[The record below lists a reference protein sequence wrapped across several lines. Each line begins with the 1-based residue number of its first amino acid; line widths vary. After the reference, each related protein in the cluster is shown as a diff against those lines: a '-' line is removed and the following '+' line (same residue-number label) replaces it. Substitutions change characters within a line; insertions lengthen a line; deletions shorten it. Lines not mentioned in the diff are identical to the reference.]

1 LLLLLLLLLLGR
13 IEEAQLSAST
23 LAARFGLV
31 FTGRVILQFITQS
44 PFQQIKRGTRRSRVN
59 DAPAHPRSHVLFRV
73 VCVVVVCGG
82 VCLEF
87 PFAFRYPNE
96 RVDYTQ
102 LFTLS
107 DLRSLRLVDDAYPGR
122 DALTIQFEVRLD
134 PRGFQPS
141 LERLVTARL
150 RHQPPRRNDDGAGS
164 QYQHE
169 AAVEEAEFLC
179 EVVDKTQLP
188 VVLAGYGVLP
198 DGRGL
203 LMVVGGRERRDARV
217 DSLQIRGAKAE
228 VDVLVVDSRKQVV
241 AMEHRLVFATISAN
255 HACYVLVVNTR
266 DRVALL
272 PHLAPGDTADVGC

>member
-1 LLLLLLLLLLGR
+1 MLPVRLLLLLGR
-13 IEEAQLSAST
+13 IEEAQQSAST
-23 LAARFGLV
+23 LAARFGMV

-59 DAPAHPRSHVLFRV
+59 DAAAHPRSPWFVSRGV
-73 VCVVVVCGG
+73 RGGGG

-107 DLRSLRLVDDAYPGR
+107 DLRSLRLVDDACPGR
-122 DALTIQFEVRLD
+122 DALTVQFEVRLD

-188 VVLAGYGVLP
+188 AVLAGYGGLP

-203 LMVVGGRERRDARV
+203 LVVVGGRERRDARV

-228 VDVLVVDSRKQVV
+228 VDVLIVDSRKQVV
-241 AMEHRLVFATISAN
+241 AMEHRLVFATVSAN

-272 PHLAPGDTADVGC
+272 PHLAPGDTADVDC